1 MPAGCPR
8 FAVAARPH
16 VVARWFF
23 LSAGSVATAARLA
36 HQSRFL
42 ASGHPERGDAPSV
55 RAAVARAAVQMEAR
69 VREESEYERY
79 ERGRPDMSRSVAN
92 RGCSDGANEEAFFAR
107 KSDERGEKRR
117 ATLKEDEGADRRV
130 DAPGAG
136 GGHED
141 RPGGGKRAA
150 ARDPIGSS
158 FGRKTPSSMN
168 PVVA

>member
-1 MPAGCPR
+1 MASPLVCG
-8 FAVAARPH
+8 VAKSTSGKQGGNDRKLKTYALYKQATSGD
-16 VVARWFF
+16 VT
-23 LSAGSVATAARLA
+23 GS
-36 HQSRFL
+36 Q
-42 ASGHPERGDAPSV
+42 PW
-55 RAAVARAAVQMEAR
+55 AVQMEAR